1 MRIETTELIT
11 LQTAANLRGV
21 SRQAMQ
27 DLVSRGK
34 MQGIKID
41 TCIFVRRSDVEGYEP
56 ESAGRPRKP
65 LLESK
70 GKRHRK
76 SLTNSGTA

>member
-41 TCIFVRRSDVEGYEP
+41 TCIFVRRSDVEGFEP
-56 ESAGRPRKP
+56 EMAGRPRKI
-65 LLESK
+65 ETK
-70 GKRHRK
+70 KKRTR
-76 SLTNSGTA
+76 A

>member
-41 TCIFVRRSDVEGYEP
+41 TCIFVRRSDVETYEP
-56 ESAGRPRKP
+56 ETAGRPRKI
-65 LLESK
+65 EAEK
-70 GKRHRK
+70 KRGRK
-76 SLTNSGTA
+76 

>member
-1 MRIETTELIT
+1 MRVETTDLIT

-34 MQGIKID
+34 LNWIKID
-41 TCIFVRRSDVEGYEP
+41 TCLFVRRSEVESYEP
-56 ESAGRPRKP
+56 EPAGRPRKGDP
-65 LLESK
+65 
-70 GKRHRK
+70 GKK
-76 SLTNSGTA
+76 YPKK